1 MSSRYSNI
9 KVLKESQ
16 NSVRYYRASKYP
28 DIPFS
33 DQDIYIETVY
43 GDRLDMIS
51 YEYYK
56 ATEYY
61 WVLMVANNLPGD
73 SIFETPGTQLRI
85 PFNLERVLSEYEIL
99 NGV

>member
-16 NSVRYYRASKYP
+16 NSVRYFRASKYP

-56 ATEYY
+56 STDYY

-73 SIFETPGTQLRI
+73 SIFVKPGTQLRI
-85 PFNLERVLSEYEIL
+85 PSDLEEILADYESL

>member
-9 KVLKESQ
+9 QILKSNT
-16 NSVRYYRASKYP
+16 NSVRYIKAPKYP

-43 GDRLDMIS
+43 GDRLDLIA
-51 YEYYK
+51 YDYYK
-56 ATEYY
+56 STDYY

-73 SIFETPGTQLRI
+73 SIFLTPGVQLRI
-85 PFNLERVLSEYEIL
+85 PADLDNIIADYETL
-99 NGV
+99 NGL